1 MDFGKL
7 ADISVVDF
15 TMPPN
20 PQRTKLFLNALHGS
34 GRLLLGATAWADRQ
48 FVGRLYPTGTKPTNY
63 LKEYARQFDTV
74 ELNSTHYSIPT
85 FDQLE
90 KWKGKVPVNF
100 RFCPKIPQSISHRK
114 DLGLQSGLLQA
125 YLDVIPT
132 LEPVLGLQ
140 FMQISP
146 RFGPELLPTL
156 EQFFQLWPRQLPL
169 AMEFRHP
176 DWFTTDEGWALLQ
189 QYGIGTVITDV
200 SGRRDVLHMRL
211 TAPFVMVRFVGN
223 ALHPTDFER
232 LSDWVTRV
240 KHWVDEGMQV
250 YFMPHQPELPELI
263 TMCFKAAKAMQKAGL
278 DCVTLRSYASGEQ
291 QSLF

>member
-7 ADISVVDF
+7 ADISAVDF
-15 TMPPN
+15 TMPPD
-20 PQRTKLFLNALHGS
+20 PERTQKLLDGLAGS

-48 FVGRLYPTGTKPTNY
+48 FVGRLYPAGTKPSDY
-63 LKEYARQFDTV
+63 LKKYARQFDTV

-100 RFCPKIPQSISHRK
+100 RFCPKIPQSISHRR

-156 EQFFQLWPRQLPL
+156 EQFFQLWPKQLPL

-176 DWFTTDEGWALLQ
+176 DWFTTDEGWALLEH
-189 QYGIGTVITDV
+189 YNIGTVITDV
-200 SGRRDVLHMRL
+200 SGRRDVLHMQL

-232 LSDWVTRV
+232 LSDWVARV
-240 KHWVDEGMQV
+240 KSWVGQGMQV
-250 YFMPHQPELPELI
+250 YFMPHQPEIPELI
-263 TMCFKAAKAMQKAGL
+263 TMCLKTSPAMRKAGL
-278 DCVTLRSYASGEQ
+278 DCVSLKSYETGEQ
-291 QSLF
+291 QSMF